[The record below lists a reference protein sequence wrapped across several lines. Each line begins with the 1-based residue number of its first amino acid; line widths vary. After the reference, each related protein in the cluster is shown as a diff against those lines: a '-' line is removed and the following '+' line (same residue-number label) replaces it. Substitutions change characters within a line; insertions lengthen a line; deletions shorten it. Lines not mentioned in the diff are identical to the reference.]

1 LKRGLIISYG
11 VLLLVFSLL
20 LATPIKAATEWGV
33 ETDERYKYELKNMSL
48 YGQDYSLLF
57 KENTT
62 MEIEFTEL
70 MDSGY
75 NYDVYDKD
83 GFSQSNQTLFEDVPV
98 DSTSYV
104 LPIGLPIAL
113 PLSIGSISDYL
124 QYYGDF
130 VNDTQSLILFDELL
144 ENITDYT
151 TNFNMV
157 VNTTLDSQFLKLYS
171 YSHADEINAT
181 ILSELLASEDMG
193 DIGTLFPIPTNI
205 TDFDMT
211 ITVTFNATSGLFK
224 VLNLKIRSISW
235 QEEFSDNFDVDI
247 RYALYVPPPPTLP
260 TTPTTPTDENSIA
273 WGVSILAPL
282 VILGGIFFMRRK
294 RNH

>member
-1 LKRGLIISYG
+1 MKRGLIISYG
-11 VLLLVFSLL
+11 VLLLVFSLVIV
-20 LATPIKAATEWGV
+20 TPTKAAADWGI

-70 MDSGY
+70 LDNGY

-83 GFSQSNQTLFEDVPV
+83 GLAESNQTLFADVPV

-113 PLSIGSISDYL
+113 PLAIDSISDYL

-130 VNDTQSLILFDELL
+130 VNDTESLILFDEFL

-157 VNTTLDSQFLKLYS
+157 VNTTLDTNYLKIYS
-171 YSHADEINAT
+171 FSHADEVNAT
-181 ILSELLASEDMG
+181 LLTTLLDSEDLGDMG
-193 DIGTLFPIPTNI
+193 GIFVIPTNI

-211 ITVTFNATSGLFK
+211 ITLAFNATTGLFK
-224 VLNLKIRSISW
+224 FLNLKIRSLSW
-235 QEEFSDNFDVDI
+235 QEGFSDNFDIDVK
-247 RYALYVPPPPTLP
+247 YALYVPPPPTTP
-260 TTPTTPTDENSIA
+260 TTPTTPTDENA
-273 WGVSILAPL
+273 FPWGISTIVSLT
-282 VILGGIFFMRRK
+282 VLGGVFFLRRK
-294 RNH
+294 RSQ